1 MESEMTFAD
10 DQKKKIWQSK
20 KKNGRRRGCQY
31 VVNLQIIVISNNGVI
46 N

>member
-1 MESEMTFAD
+1 MTFAD
-10 DQKKKIWQSK
+10 DQKKKIPTFK
-20 KKNGRRRGCQY
+20 KKNGRRRGYQY